1 MGQEL
6 VNVIRKFNF
15 EDKVCLVCSAGER
28 NKNDYFF
35 SSLVGLS
42 VTTSLLMTWQLGMF
56 VKS

>member
-1 MGQEL
+1 M
-6 VNVIRKFNF
+6 NVIRKFK
-15 EDKVCLVCSAGER
+15 KVCLARSACER
-28 NKNDYFF
+28 NKNNHFF